1 MRACLNESLATE
13 VVGARRQFWRTGW
26 TRRPLQSA
34 GFLITNYARLIWREV
49 RPPGILVAVLGPDGV
64 GKTTVIARADRLSRA
79 RDSGAAKSY
88 FTGGPRRFS

>member
-1 MRACLNESLATE
+1 MEKQAVRACLNESLATE

-49 RPPGILVAVLGPDGV
+49 PPTGILVAGV
-64 GKTTVIARADRLSRA
+64 R
-79 RDSGAAKSY
+79 
-88 FTGGPRRFS
+88 PRRCG